1 MVRIWGEKSSKEEGE
16 ARAGWG
22 GRWAGRGPQR
32 GRGGRQR
39 ISTRILGPGGGCS
52 AKGSGTRL
60 VAGLEEDGEP
70 ALGGGPVGDCQHCA
84 VSSPW
89 EQMSDVMGTGSPW
102 LWSRPTREPT

>member
-1 MVRIWGEKSSKEEGE
+1 MGWKMGREGPAERPWGEAEDKYKDPG
-16 ARAGWG
+16 A
-22 GRWAGRGPQR
+22 GRWLLSQR
-32 GRGGRQR
+32 NGM
-39 ISTRILGPGGGCS
+39 
-52 AKGSGTRL
+52 RL